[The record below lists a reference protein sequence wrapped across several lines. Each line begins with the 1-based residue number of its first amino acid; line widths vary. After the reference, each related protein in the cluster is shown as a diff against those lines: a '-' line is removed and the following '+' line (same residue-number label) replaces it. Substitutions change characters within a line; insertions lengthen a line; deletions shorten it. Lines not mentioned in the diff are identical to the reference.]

1 MLSVIVKVVYLIV
14 WIEHVST
21 KCALV
26 FRCDFCKNLA
36 PVWQELALK
45 LSNERAITIGKVDCS
60 ISDVMCEERGVS
72 ILGLVNISITFK
84 THAD

>member
-1 MLSVIVKVVYLIV
+1 MLLVIVKVVYLIV
-14 WIEHVST
+14 WIEHVCT
-21 KCALV
+21 NWALV

-45 LSNERAITIGKVDCS
+45 LSNERAITIAKVDCS

-72 ILGLVNISITFK
+72 ILSLMNIFITFK
-84 THAD
+84 TLAD